1 LLIFRHYH
9 LIVCFLLLILEK
21 GIAQNGNYFVKNY
34 LPKEYQGGGN
44 NSGITQNNE
53 GLIFIANINGVF
65 IFDGISWDQC
75 NRNDQVSIYCIDKTS
90 AGEIVVGTEDGDI
103 AKIVKNQLGK
113 YTYVSLLD
121 GIPEDERPKEI
132 IRQIITIGANTYF
145 LAADKLVEYN
155 KAKVRVYEPKN
166 ILHNRAFNLG
176 KHLYVFDVGNSIA
189 LFEKGQFIPVPGT
202 ESLSEEK
209 LFYTYSLNTTQFA
222 MGFRNIG
229 TLIVQYDSLHPLNL
243 KFESKSVGSDKEI
256 VAAEANNGRLLKNG
270 HFIVTTNKR
279 GAFELDKNLNIVGRF
294 NTRKGVFDDNIKYA
308 YQDVNGNLW
317 LALYFGVSFVEINS
331 GLFQYTRDNG
341 IAGPLQ
347 SACYFEN
354 RLFIA
359 TDKGVQFYDTL
370 KDNFQLFKNLDK
382 QTWILLPNKN
392 KLYIGT
398 DKGLLVYSNSTVSE
412 LSTNKTFFLYLSS
425 ASQQLLYAATDYGVE
440 IYKPGPSDFNR
451 FQTLELGS
459 GVKTIA
465 EDREGNVFFATE
477 DRGIFYL
484 NAGKAQRLDSIQEK
498 EGPSPDWEQQWNLE
512 NSVFSYKGEVYAG
525 TVLGIFLLKKDQKG
539 RFHCTKNTK
548 LWLKTKGGQVYRAVQ
563 AGNNLVYSYKEFLSK
578 KNKSR
583 EKIILL
589 ERKANQFQV
598 NNAALNRLLDLNA
611 NFISYDSARND
622 VFICGEGL
630 FILRNNQIDQ
640 NKHYNLILKKF
651 VANKDTLLMNISALD
666 ASVAAEKLKIP
677 YDNHDIS
684 IMLGFTSFES
694 GSYEFSYKLEGF
706 NSDFSAWNKEPLL
719 NFGNL
724 FEGNYV
730 LKVKARTDLE
740 NKIHEI
746 EIPFR
751 ILPPWYRSILA
762 YFIYL
767 LLFILL
773 LVFIVRLNSRRL
785 KAANKKL
792 EETIAERTKT
802 ISHQK
807 EEIEDKQKE
816 ILDSIIYARRIQ
828 RALLASDQLLK
839 DNLKDFFV
847 FFQPKDVV
855 SGDFYWASLL
865 PNKKFALITAD
876 STGHGVPGAIMSM
889 LNISCL
895 KEAVE
900 SEKLSEPKDI
910 LNHTRKKV
918 IDTLANDGSEEG
930 GKDGMDCSLLC
941 FDFNANLF
949 TYAAANNPVWI
960 IRKTS
965 EIAEQ
970 PSELIE
976 LPCDKMPVGKHDRD
990 TDTFQ
995 QNTFS
1000 LLQGDM
1006 VYAFTDGFADQ
1017 FGGPKGKKFM
1027 YKKLKELLLSIFPL
1041 SSDQQLHK
1049 VKEAFE
1055 SWKGEL
1061 EQVDDVTL
1069 IGIRIQ

>member
-1 LLIFRHYH
+1 LLFFRQ
-9 LIVCFLLLILEK
+9 FLFLFCLLFLFVEEVK
-21 GIAQNGNYFVKNY
+21 AQTGNYFVRNY
-34 LPKEYQGGGN
+34 LPKEYQGAGN

-53 GLIFIANINGVF
+53 GLIFVANNNGVF
-65 IFDGISWDQC
+65 IFDGVNWDQC
-75 NRNDQVSIYCIDKTS
+75 KRYDEVSIFCIAKTS
-90 AGEIVVGTEDGDI
+90 KGEIVVGTADGDI
-103 AKIVKNQLGK
+103 AKIVKNQKGK
-113 YTYVSLLD
+113 YTYISLLD
-121 GIPEDERPKEI
+121 GIPEDERPNEI

-145 LAADKLVEYN
+145 LAADKLVEYTN
-155 KAKVRVYEPKN
+155 EKVRVFSPKN
-166 ILHNRAFNLG
+166 VLHNRAFNLG
-176 KHLYVFDVGNSIA
+176 KHLYVLDVGHSIA
-189 LFEKGQFIPVPGT
+189 LFENGQFIPVPGT
-202 ESLSEEK
+202 ERLSQEK
-209 LFYTYSLNTTQFA
+209 LFYTYPLSSTQFA
-222 MGFRNIG
+222 LGFRNIG
-229 TLIVQYDSLHPLNL
+229 TLIVQYDSLYPLNL

-256 VAAEANNGRLLKNG
+256 VAAEANNGQLLKNG
-270 HFIVTTNKR
+270 HFIVTTNKK

-294 NTRKGVFDDNIKYA
+294 NTRKGVFDDNIKSA
-308 YQDVNGNLW
+308 FQDLNGNLW
-317 LALYFGVSFVEINS
+317 LALYYGIGFVEINS
-331 GLFQYTRDNG
+331 RLFHYTRDKG
-341 IAGPLQ
+341 IAGPVQ

-359 TDKGVQFYDTL
+359 TDKGVQYYDTL
-370 KDNFQLFKNLDK
+370 KDNFQLFKDLDK
-382 QTWILLPNKN
+382 QTWNLLPNEN
-392 KLYIGT
+392 ILYIGT
-398 DKGLLVYSNSTVSE
+398 DKGLLVYSNGSVSE
-412 LSTNKTFFLYLSS
+412 LSTDKTFFLFLSS
-425 ASQQLLYAATDYGVE
+425 ASEQLLYAGTDYGVE
-440 IYKPGPSDFNR
+440 IFKPGPAGLQN
-451 FQTLELGS
+451 FQMLDLGS

-477 DRGIFYL
+477 GRGIFYL
-484 NAGKAQRLDSIQEK
+484 KAGTAQRLDSIQEK
-498 EGPSPDWEQQWNLE
+498 EGPSPDWAEQWNLE
-512 NSVFSYKGEVYAG
+512 NCVFSYQGDVYVG
-525 TVLGIFLLKKDQKG
+525 SEIGIFLLKKDQHG
-539 RFHCTKNTK
+539 RFRCSINSK
-548 LWLKTKGGQVYRAVQ
+548 LWLKTKGGQVFRAVQ
-563 AGNNLVYSYKEFLSK
+563 AGNDLVYSYKEFLIK
-578 KNKSR
+578 KNKNS

-589 ERKANQFQV
+589 ERKADRFQV
-598 NNAALNRLLDLNA
+598 NNAAMNRLLDLNA
-611 NFISYDSARND
+611 KFISYDSIKKD

-630 FILRNNQIDQ
+630 FILRNVKINQ

-651 VANKDTLLMNISALD
+651 VSNKDTLLMNVSAID
-666 ASVAAEKLKIP
+666 SSATAKLKIP
-677 YDNHDIS
+677 YENHDIS
-684 IMLGFTSFES
+684 VMLGFTSFES

-706 NSDFSAWNKEPLL
+706 NSEFSEWNKEPFL

-730 LKVKARTDLE
+730 LKIKARTELE

-751 ILPPWYRSILA
+751 ILPPWYRSKLA

-767 LLFILL
+767 VLFILL

-828 RALLASDQLLK
+828 RALLASDEFMKNHL
-839 DNLKDFFV
+839 NEHFV

-865 PNKKFALITAD
+865 PNKQFALITAD

-900 SEKLSEPKDI
+900 SEKLIEPKDI

-941 FDFNANLF
+941 FDFKANQF

-960 IRKTS
+960 IRTTL
-965 EIAEQ
+965 ENAEH
-970 PSELIE
+970 PAELIE
-976 LPCDKMPVGKHDRD
+976 LSCDKMPVGKHDRD
-990 TDTFQ
+990 TVSFQ

-1000 LLQGDM
+1000 LQQGDM

-1027 YKKLKELLLSIFPL
+1027 YKKLKELLLSIFQLP
-1041 SSDQQLHK
+1041 SDQQLDK
-1049 VKEAFE
+1049 VKETFE
-1055 SWKGEL
+1055 NWKGEL

-1069 IGIRIQ
+1069 IGIRIL